1 MKNYYIRKRSNPKGK
16 RSNPK
21 GKRSNPKGK
30 RSDTKGKKTKKNIN
44 HIYTDKNG
52 KRVSKKT
59 IQPYLKMYIAPAY
72 DNVKINK
79 NMNAKVLAIG
89 YDERDR
95 PQYIYN
101 TKCIKSRGKNKF
113 KKLIKFGKEY
123 NNIMKRIENDYK
135 SKVDNKNKQIAIILK
150 LIMDCNFRI
159 GNDKYAKENNSF
171 GVSTLLGKHIK
182 TNNGTA
188 NEIVVDFI
196 GKKGVK
202 NTCKIVKSNLRT
214 KKKKYKN
221 TENIFQYTKDGH
233 NYTVKG
239 DDVNEYLGE
248 YTTKNFRTWSANILL
263 ITHLL
268 KEKCKIKDGIEYVA
282 KKLHHTPSICKSN
295 YIDPKLLEKYEKNP
309 EKFCEYFKGNVNKRF
324 TKHLSENY

>member
-1 MKNYYIRKRSNPKGK
+1 MRNYYIRKIK
-16 RSNPK
+16 
-21 GKRSNPKGK
+21 
-30 RSDTKGKKTKKNIN
+30 KKTKKNIS
-44 HIYTDKNG
+44 HKYLDKNG

-72 DNVKINK
+72 DDVKINK

-89 YDERDR
+89 YDERKR

-101 TKCIKSRGKNKF
+101 NKCIKIRGKNKF
-113 KKLIKFGKEY
+113 KKLVQFGKEY
-123 NNIMKRIENDYK
+123 KNIMKRIEKDYK
-135 SKVDNKNKQIAIILK
+135 SKSDNKNKQISIILK

-159 GNDKYAKENNSF
+159 GNDKYTKENNSF

-182 TNNGTA
+182 TNNATM

-196 GKKGVK
+196 GKKGVQ
-202 NTCKIVKSNLRT
+202 NTCKIVDPKMKSNLRT
-214 KKKKYKN
+214 KKKRYKN
-221 TENIFQYTKDGH
+221 TENIFQYTKDGQ
-233 NYTVKG
+233 NYTIKG
-239 DDVNEYLGE
+239 DDVNEYLGD

-295 YIDPKLLEKYEKNP
+295 YIDPKLLEMYEKNSK
-309 EKFCEYFKGNVNKRF
+309 KFCKYFQGDVNKRF
-324 TKHLSENY
+324 TQHLSNNY